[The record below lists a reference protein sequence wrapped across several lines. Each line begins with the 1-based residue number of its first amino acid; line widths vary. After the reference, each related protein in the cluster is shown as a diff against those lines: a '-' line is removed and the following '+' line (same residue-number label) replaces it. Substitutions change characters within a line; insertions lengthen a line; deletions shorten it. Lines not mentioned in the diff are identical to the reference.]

1 MWINVLQNL
10 GVLLLAVLFSVLF
23 YSTNTRKARN
33 RKARLNSMKE

>member
-10 GVLLLAVLFSVLF
+10 GVLLLAVLFSILF

-33 RKARLNSMKE
+33 KKVQLNSIKE